1 MDTYI
6 RTANERDIPAIQKLL
21 RTTWHATYDAIYG
34 VDRVDAITKDWHSL
48 TNLKASLDRPYSE
61 FIVAEGSA
69 GIVGMASASQFDPS
83 YAMLHQ
89 LYVLPQTQGQGI
101 GGDLLQEITE
111 AFPDAKAIRLE
122 VETANTK
129 AVGFYEAAGFA
140 AIDETKNCGNPASG
154 IAAIVMER
162 KSR

>member
-1 MDTYI
+1 MSTYI
-6 RTANERDIPAIQKLL
+6 RTANERDLPAIQKLL

-34 VDRVDAITKDWHSL
+34 VEQVNAITKDWHSL
-48 TNLKASLDRPYSE
+48 VNLKASLDRPYSE

-69 GIVGMASASQFDPS
+69 GIVGIASASQFDAN

-89 LYVLPQTQGQGI
+89 LYVLPEAQGQGI
-101 GGDLLQEITE
+101 GGELLQEIAE

-122 VETANTK
+122 VDATNHK
-129 AVGFYEAAGFA
+129 AVRFYEAAGFTRRE
-140 AIDETKNCGNPASG
+140 ETEKCGKPGSG
-154 IAAIVMER
+154 IAALIMER